1 MYDEILEGGKKD
13 QAMTNEFI
21 TLIHG
26 FVLLNT
32 EHMLPY
38 IRYGSIHF
46 IFINF
51 NFYMCTPEVSSYCC
65 STQIGRRIY

>member
-13 QAMTNEFI
+13 QTMTTKFV

-32 EHMLPY
+32 EHMLLY
-38 IRYGSIHF
+38 IRYGSFLFLFIHF
-46 IFINF
+46 S
-51 NFYMCTPEVSSYCC
+51 FYM
-65 STQIGRRIY
+65 